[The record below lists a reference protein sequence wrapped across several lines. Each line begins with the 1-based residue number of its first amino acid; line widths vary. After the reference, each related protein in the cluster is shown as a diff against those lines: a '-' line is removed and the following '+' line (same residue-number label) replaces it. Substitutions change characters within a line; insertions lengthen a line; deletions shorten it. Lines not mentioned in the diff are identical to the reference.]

1 MQENITDEGRK
12 QIIEKAKAEGMSAAA
27 FMLFTMLLPYASD
40 FFPQLQ
46 NKSGGP
52 TTALVVITLMY
63 FYRALKKLQPLCRA
77 RLILFFTL
85 YWTSSIA
92 VAIFFVLATV
102 YEAEQYMLILFVI
115 GLFVSLVFCMI
126 CWMILNF
133 KLAKITQKPLF
144 KIYALCFVASVISS
158 IAIVAL
164 GATKHDAIYYVDT
177 AFSAITGVLLIVAWH
192 SIDKIEDM

>member
-12 QIIEKAKAEGMSAAA
+12 QIIEKAKAEGMSAATL
-27 FMLFTMLLPYASD
+27 MLFTILLPYASD

-52 TTALVVITLMY
+52 TTVLIVITLMY

-85 YWTSSIA
+85 HWTSSVA

-102 YEAEQYMLILFVI
+102 YKAEQYMLILFVI
-115 GLFVSLVFCMI
+115 GLFVSLVFCMV

-144 KIYALCFVASVISS
+144 KIYALCSVASVISS
-158 IAIVAL
+158 IITVVS
-164 GATKHDAIYYVDT
+164 GVTNKDSIYYVDA
-177 AFSAITGVLLIVAWH
+177 AFGVITGVLLIVAWH

>member
-46 NKSGGP
+46 NKSSGP

-77 RLILFFTL
+77 HLICFLRFIGRAVLRLR
-85 YWTSSIA
+85 Y
-92 VAIFFVLATV
+92 
-102 YEAEQYMLILFVI
+102 
-115 GLFVSLVFCMI
+115 
-126 CWMILNF
+126 
-133 KLAKITQKPLF
+133 
-144 KIYALCFVASVISS
+144 
-158 IAIVAL
+158 
-164 GATKHDAIYYVDT
+164 
-177 AFSAITGVLLIVAWH
+177 FSC
-192 SIDKIEDM
+192 

>member
-1 MQENITDEGRK
+1 MTVLI
-12 QIIEKAKAEGMSAAA
+12 
-27 FMLFTMLLPYASD
+27 
-40 FFPQLQ
+40 
-46 NKSGGP
+46 
-52 TTALVVITLMY
+52 VITLMY

-92 VAIFFVLATV
+92 VGIFFVLATV
-102 YEAEQYMLILFVI
+102 YEAEQYMFILFVI
-115 GLFVSLVFCMI
+115 GLLVSLVFCMV

-144 KIYALCFVASVISS
+144 KIYALCSVASVISS
-158 IAIVAL
+158 IITVVS
-164 GATKHDAIYYVDT
+164 GVTKHDAIYYLDV
-177 AFSAITGVLLIVAWH
+177 AFSVITGALLIAAWH

>member
-12 QIIEKAKAEGMSAAA
+12 QIIEKAKSEGMSAAA

-46 NKSGGP
+46 NKSSGP

-102 YEAEQYMLILFVI
+102 YEAEQYMFILFVI
-115 GLFVSLVFCMI
+115 GLFASLALSMVF
-126 CWMILNF
+126 WTILNF
-133 KLAKITQKPLF
+133 RLAKITQKPLF

-164 GATKHDAIYYVDT
+164 GATKHDAIYYVDI
-177 AFSAITGVLLIVAWH
+177 AFSVITGALLIVAWH

>member
-12 QIIEKAKAEGMSAAA
+12 QIIEKAKSEGMSAAA
-27 FMLFTMLLPYASD
+27 FMLFTMLLPYVSD

-46 NKSGGP
+46 NKSSGS

-63 FYRALKKLQPLCRA
+63 FYRALKKLQPLCKA

-85 YWTSSIA
+85 YWTSSIV

-102 YEAEQYMLILFVI
+102 YAAEQYMFILFVI
-115 GLFVSLVFCMI
+115 GLFVSLALSMVF
-126 CWMILNF
+126 WMILNF
-133 KLAKITQKPLF
+133 RLAKITQKPLF

-164 GATKHDAIYYVDT
+164 GATKHDAIYYVDI
-177 AFSAITGVLLIVAWH
+177 AFSVITGALLIVAWH
-192 SIDKIEDM
+192 SIDKIADM

>member
-12 QIIEKAKAEGMSAAA
+12 QIIEKAKSEGMSAATL
-27 FMLFTMLLPYASD
+27 MLFTMLIPNASD

-46 NKSGGP
+46 NKSSGSM
-52 TTALVVITLMY
+52 TVLIVITLMY

-102 YEAEQYMLILFVI
+102 YKAEQYVLILFVI
-115 GLFVSLVFCMI
+115 GLFASLVLSMVF
-126 CWMILNF
+126 WTILNF
-133 KLAKITQKPLF
+133 RLAKITQKPLF

-158 IAIVAL
+158 IITVVS
-164 GATKHDAIYYVDT
+164 GVTKHDAIYYLDA
-177 AFSAITGVLLIVAWH
+177 AFSVITEVLLIVAWH